1 MKGPYT
7 IRRDKLAAKY
17 RWKAENIVRFF
28 DKLGM
33 TKKQKIEFL
42 SEELAGI
49 HMQAEEPSCCQGWGQ
64 HDITCMYYGKPKGY
78 EVNPHLQNDFTRAY
92 LSKGKC

>member
-7 IRRDKLAAKY
+7 IRRDELSERY

-33 TKKQKIEFL
+33 TKKQKVKFL
-42 SEELAGI
+42 AEELAGAY
-49 HMQAEEPSCCQGWGQ
+49 MQAEQTAQGFQ
-64 HDITCMYYGKPKGY
+64 MLRRSGKVEG
-78 EVNPHLQNDFTRAY
+78 ER
-92 LSKGKC
+92 